1 MAKAS
6 EIKNGSI
13 LRFNGELIQVEEF
26 IHRTPGNLRAFYQA
40 RMRNIK
46 SGKLVEYRFRT
57 DEDVDIARVET
68 NNYQYLYDDGDDLVV
83 MDNTTYDQFN
93 VPKSLFGS
101 AIKFLKEGVNVIVAF
116 ESDMPIMGQMPNTAE
131 LEITYTEPAVKGDT
145 STGAMK
151 KATVE
156 TGAEINVPLFINLG
170 DVVKVD
176 TATGNYV
183 ERVKK

>member
-1 MAKAS
+1 MSKAS
-6 EIKNGSI
+6 EIKNGNI
-13 LRFNGELIQVEEF
+13 IRFNGELLQVEEF
-26 IHRTPGNLRAFYQA
+26 LHRTPGNLRAFYQA
-40 RMRNIK
+40 RMRNVK

-57 DEDVDIARVET
+57 DEDVTIARVET
-68 NNYQYLYDDGDDLVV
+68 NDYQFLYMDGDALVV
-83 MDNTTYDQFN
+83 MDNNTYDQFN
-93 VPKSLFGS
+93 VPKSLFGT
-101 AIKFLKEGVNVIVAF
+101 AVKFLKEGINVIVAF
-116 ESDMPIMGQMPNTAE
+116 ESDEPIMGQMPNSAE

-170 DVVKVD
+170 DRVKVD
-176 TATGNYV
+176 TATGAYV